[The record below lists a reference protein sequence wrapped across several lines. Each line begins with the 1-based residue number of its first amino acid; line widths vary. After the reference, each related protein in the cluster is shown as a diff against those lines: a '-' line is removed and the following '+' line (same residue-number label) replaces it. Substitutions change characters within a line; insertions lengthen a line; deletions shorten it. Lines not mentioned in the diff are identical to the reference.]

1 MKKLFF
7 ITAILICFGLIYSQ
21 NKLQDAINKTKKT
34 ITNNKPL
41 SNDEVVKGLKEAL
54 NVGTNNST
62 KKVSATDGY
71 FKNQAIKILM
81 PPDAVKMEKTL
92 RGMGMGPQVDK
103 CILTL
108 NRAAEEAAKQ
118 AAPIFLNAVT
128 QLTITDGM
136 NILKGKDNAATQYLR
151 DKTTNNLKTQ
161 FKPVIHNALQK
172 VEITKYWNPLMTKY
186 NKLPMV
192 QKINPNLEDY
202 VATKAL
208 EGLFKTIEGEELKIR
223 KDPAARISDI
233 LKRVFGSLDKK

>member
-1 MKKLFF
+1 MKKIFL

-21 NKLQDAINKTKKT
+21 NKLQDVINKTKKT
-34 ITNNKPL
+34 ITDNKPL
-41 SNDEVVKGLKEAL
+41 TNTEVVKGLKEAL

-62 KKVSATDGY
+62 KKVSAVDGY
-71 FKNQAIKILM
+71 FKNQAIKIIL

-92 RGMGMGPQVDK
+92 RGMGMGQQVDK
-103 CILTL
+103 CVLTL

-118 AAPIFLNAVT
+118 AAPIFLNAIT

-136 NILKGKDNAATQYLR
+136 NILKGKDNAATQYLK
-151 DKTTNNLKTQ
+151 DKTTNDLKIK

-192 QKINPNLEDY
+192 QKINPNLDDY
-202 VATKAL
+202 VTVKAL
-208 EGLFKTIEGEELKIR
+208 DGLFKMLEGEELKIR